1 MSRAGFHIFERQPLA
16 RRAAVALATL
26 AFLAGAS
33 TVARAQRLAV
43 PAAST
48 PGVRS
53 GALRGM
59 VWTPRTAAPG
69 GGGVTRAHSGGQP
82 APPAPFTAGWRDG
95 FVIQSAQGDFRLQ
108 IGLLIQADGRFESGD
123 AAVTDTFLMR
133 RVRPSLRGRIA
144 GRFEFYVNPDFAGG
158 AASVQD
164 VYVDT
169 IFGPALRVRAGKW
182 KTPFGLERLHSSAS
196 LLFVERALPTA
207 IAPNRDVGLQVL
219 GDLAGG
225 TVSYQAAVMN
235 GVADGGSADA
245 DTTDSKDF
253 GGRVLVRPFARQ
265 AADPWRGL
273 GIGVAAT
280 YGRQSGAAALP
291 TFRTASLQQPFFSYA
306 GAAADGS
313 RTRYSPQFFYH
324 HRGFGAMGEYVH
336 SRMPVRRGALL
347 EEIAHEA
354 WHVAA
359 FYVLTG
365 EEASAGG
372 AVVAPRPGGSV
383 GQGGWGALQM
393 AARYHALTIDDRA
406 FALNLATPG
415 ASRTVE
421 VWTVGVNWILTP
433 NVKYVLNFER
443 SVFDDGVAG
452 ARPPENGIVFRT
464 QLSF

>member
-1 MSRAGFHIFERQPLA
+1 MSRAGFRILVRQPHA

-26 AFLAGAS
+26 TFLAGAS
-33 TVARAQRLAV
+33 TGARAQRQPA

-53 GALRGM
+53 GALRGV

-69 GGGVTRAHSGGQP
+69 GGGVTRAQSDGQ
-82 APPAPFTAGWRDG
+82 PAPFTAGWRDG

-108 IGLLIQADGRFESGD
+108 IGLLVQADGRFKSGE

-182 KTPFGLERLHSSAS
+182 KTPFGLERLHSSAT

-207 IAPNRDVGLQVL
+207 MAPNRDVGVQVL

-225 TVSYQAAVMN
+225 TISYQAAVMN

-245 DTTDSKDF
+245 DTTDSKDL
-253 GGRVLVRPFARQ
+253 GGRLLVRPLARQ
-265 AADPWRGL
+265 APGAWRGL

-306 GAAADGS
+306 GAAADGM

-324 HRGFGAMGEYVH
+324 HRAFGAMGEYVH

-347 EEIAHEA
+347 EEIVHEA
-354 WHVAA
+354 WHIAA

-365 EEASAGG
+365 EEASGGG
-372 AVVAPRPGGSV
+372 AVVAPRPGASV
-383 GQGGWGALQM
+383 GQGGWGALQV
-393 AARYHALTIDDRA
+393 AARYHALTVDSRA

-415 ASRTVE
+415 SSRTVE
-421 VWTVGVNWILTP
+421 AWTLGVNWILTP

-443 SVFDDGVAG
+443 SVFDDGVPG

-464 QLSF
+464 QLNF